1 MAKKKRSFEPQ
12 SISEV
17 LGELINQ
24 KNIKGGITKVRVEQA
39 WETTMGVSV
48 AQYTQEVSF
57 RGTTLFVNLTSAP
70 LREELSYGKDK
81 ILLHLNETLGAE
93 IISKLVLR

>member
-39 WETTMGVSV
+39 WETTMGSSV

-81 ILLHLNETLGAE
+81 ILHHLNETLGAE
-93 IISKLVLR
+93 IIYKLVLR

>member
-39 WETTMGVSV
+39 WETTMGSSV
-48 AQYTQEVSF
+48 ARYTQEVSF

-81 ILLHLNETLGAE
+81 ILRHLNETLGAE
-93 IISKLVLR
+93 IIYKLVLR

>member
-24 KNIKGGITKVRVEQA
+24 K
-39 WETTMGVSV
+39 
-48 AQYTQEVSF
+48 
-57 RGTTLFVNLTSAP
+57 TLKAV
-70 LREELSYGKDK
+70 
-81 ILLHLNETLGAE
+81 
-93 IISKLVLR
+93 

>member
-1 MAKKKRSFEPQ
+1 M
-12 SISEV
+12 
-17 LGELINQ
+17 
-24 KNIKGGITKVRVEQA
+24 EQA
-39 WETTMGVSV
+39 WETTMGSSV

-81 ILLHLNETLGAE
+81 ILRHLNETLGAE

>member
-1 MAKKKRSFEPQ
+1 
-12 SISEV
+12 
-17 LGELINQ
+17 
-24 KNIKGGITKVRVEQA
+24 
-39 WETTMGVSV
+39 VS
-48 AQYTQEVSF
+48 QYTQEVSY

-81 ILLHLNETLGAE
+81 ILRHLNETLGAE

>member
-1 MAKKKRSFEPQ
+1 MVRKKRSFEPQ

-17 LGELINQ
+17 LEELISQ

-39 WETTMGVSV
+39 WGTTMGLSV

-81 ILLHLNETLGAE
+81 ILRHLNETLGAE

>member
-39 WETTMGVSV
+39 WETTMGSSV
-48 AQYTQEVSF
+48 AQ
-57 RGTTLFVNLTSAP
+57 
-70 LREELSYGKDK
+70 
-81 ILLHLNETLGAE
+81 
-93 IISKLVLR
+93 

>member
-1 MAKKKRSFEPQ
+1 MAKKKKIFEPQ

-39 WETTMGVSV
+39 WETTMGSSV

-81 ILLHLNETLGAE
+81 ILRHLNETLGAE
-93 IISKLVLR
+93 IIYKLVLR